1 MWPSA
6 RGASVRSQG
15 PWRGASTS
23 EDVRIVFR
31 ANATWTSTSVNSV
44 FGAVSRH
51 PSAEVGLR
59 HRTPFHT
66 DDSTK
71 RQAGSRGERKRWWL
85 AIDPL
90 VPCSPLY
97 ASSGV
102 PCRRCVEGD
111 VPCRR
116 CVEGDVP
123 CRRCARGWPAGH
135 VQTIMFRGPS
145 IASPCWY
152 TAVIWLYVHVR
163 DPGLFHSSSRCTCR
177 SLTSGYWW
185 TSRAVASCRLDRV
198 RASWSCANEHVSVL
212 VWRPVGLMLDTST
225 RSCSRHKQ
233 LCWRRVHIS
242 AQAQLLHS
250 EGEAVSEAGMW
261 LPGQR
266 TVGLSSFGCQGFCH
280 KR

>member
-1 MWPSA
+1 
-6 RGASVRSQG
+6 
-15 PWRGASTS
+15 
-23 EDVRIVFR
+23 
-31 ANATWTSTSVNSV
+31 
-44 FGAVSRH
+44 
-51 PSAEVGLR
+51 
-59 HRTPFHT
+59 
-66 DDSTK
+66 
-71 RQAGSRGERKRWWL
+71 
-85 AIDPL
+85 
-90 VPCSPLY
+90 
-97 ASSGV
+97 
-102 PCRRCVEGD
+102 
-111 VPCRR
+111 
-116 CVEGDVP
+116 VEGDVP

-198 RASWSCANEHVSVL
+198 RASCSCANEHVSVL